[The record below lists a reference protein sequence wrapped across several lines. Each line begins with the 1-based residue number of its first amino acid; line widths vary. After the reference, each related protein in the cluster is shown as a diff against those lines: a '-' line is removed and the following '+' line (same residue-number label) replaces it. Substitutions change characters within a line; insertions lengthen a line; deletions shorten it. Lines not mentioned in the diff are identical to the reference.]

1 MRDHTCH
8 ANCPCHTGGEP
19 VSDFVEARKP
29 DPITVTLTREE
40 AEVVASDIDSG
51 QVLAFGYQVAAARRA
66 KAKLR
71 AALDSEATITEEMVE
86 QVAADIRKVEQDGRA
101 GWDWYRALA
110 RACLEAALKEDE

>member
-1 MRDHTCH
+1 MTEH
-8 ANCPCHTGGEP
+8 
-19 VSDFVEARKP
+19 P

-71 AALDSEATITEEMVE
+71 AALE
-86 QVAADIRKVEQDGRA
+86 
-101 GWDWYRALA
+101 
-110 RACLEAALKEDE
+110 EDE